1 MKLLDIEK
9 LATSAVTSS
18 LSKTEHLSSYLA
30 EGDKEPSWDGNI
42 YIHEDSK
49 HSKKN
54 LKKIPAQIKGKLAD
68 GEINETIK
76 YPVDI
81 LDLKAYQ
88 QNGGSFYFVVY
99 IDKNTGNTLQI
110 YYASLLPFKITQLLK
125 GKENNKKSL
134 SISFK
139 KFPDDNDE
147 KTELLLNF
155 YDDAAKQI
163 SFAGNNTT
171 TIEELEKKGIL
182 ESLTIQYIG
191 LASDDALSAFP
202 RIVDGKDLFVYA
214 NVKDMPIPIPVELH
228 ENVSKITLNNKVN
241 TPVYVGETQF
251 FESYDMTTTMEKKI
265 YQIGNCLWLIFPNKK
280 SIKNV
285 HEAEIK
291 ISIRGTLSQR
301 IQSIPFIDAVIKS
314 KSFRIG
320 QTTISIDFEQEKL
333 KNIRY
338 NEFDKTL
345 ELLLRYKRVFD
356 ELHIKKDLDL
366 EKCTDGD
373 FSRLNALVAAVENN
387 ATIYDF
393 QFQSGFPTVINIHI
407 ANLCVMMLCEKTND
421 NGCKLFDFFG
431 KTIDIVAL
439 DAEDNRQNTSQ
450 YSILKKE
457 NFKNVDNINYMAI
470 VDGFKSVVPM
480 NRHNAVLANLVM
492 LEMIKAYDEEPDTE
506 LLSSIEKLCDW
517 LLAQTDYID
526 NDAGIINQMQIIIRQ
541 RVLTFDEKQ
550 KLAQIVNSSKEPL
563 HRAGAFILLGE
574 REEAENILSSIDENI
589 LRYFKECPIYHIYDI
604 MCRENQ

>member
-110 YYASLLPFKITQLLK
+110 YYASLLPFKITQMLK
-125 GKENNKKSL
+125 GKENTTSL

-139 KFPDDNDE
+139 KFPNDNDE

-155 YDDAAKQI
+155 YDDAVKQI
-163 SFAGNNTT
+163 SFAGKDLP
-171 TIEELEKKGIL
+171 TIEELEEKGIL
-182 ESLTIQYIG
+182 ESLTIQYTG
-191 LASDDALSAFP
+191 LASDDVISSFP
-202 RIVDGKDLFVYA
+202 RVVEGKDLFVYA

-228 ENVSKITLNNKVN
+228 ENVSKFTINKKVN
-241 TPVYVGETQF
+241 TSVYVGETKY
-251 FESYDMTTTMEKKI
+251 FEFYYVTTTAEEI
-265 YQIGNCLWLIFPNKK
+265 TIQIGNCLWMVFSNKVGANNTYK
-280 SIKNV
+280 AKTKIAIK
-285 HEAEIK
+285 
-291 ISIRGTLSQR
+291 GTLNQR
-301 IQSIPFIDAVIKS
+301 LNGIPFIDALIKS

-320 QTTISIDFEQEKL
+320 QITIPVDFEIEKL
-333 KNIRY
+333 KNIHY
-338 NEFDKTL
+338 DEFDKTL
-345 ELLLRYKRVFD
+345 ESLQRYKRVFD
-356 ELHIKKDLDL
+356 KLHIKKDLDI
-366 EKCTDGD
+366 EKCTNGD
-373 FSRLNALVAAVENN
+373 FNRLNALVAAIEDN
-387 ATIYDF
+387 ATIYGF
-393 QFQSGFPTVINIHI
+393 QFQSDFPTIINFHV
-407 ANLCVMMLCEKTND
+407 ANLCVMLLCEKTND
-421 NGCKLFDFFG
+421 NGCKLFDYFG

-439 DAEDNRQNTSQ
+439 DAEENHQHTSQ

-457 NFKNVDNINYMAI
+457 NFENADNMNYTSI
-470 VDGFKSVVPM
+470 VDGFKSVYPM
-480 NRHNAVLANLVM
+480 NYHNTDLANLVM
-492 LEMIKAYDEEPDTE
+492 LEMIKAYDEEPNTE
-506 LLSSIEKLCDW
+506 LLSSIEELCNW
-517 LLAQTDYID
+517 LLTQTDYID
-526 NDAGIINQMQIIIRQ
+526 SDIEIINQLQIIIRK
-541 RVLTFDEKQ
+541 RELTFNEKQ
-550 KLAQIVNSSKEPL
+550 KLVQIVNSSKEPL

-574 REEAENILSSIDENI
+574 RAEAENILSSIDENT
-589 LRYFKECPIYHIYDI
+589 LRYFKEYPIYHIYDK
-604 MCRENQ
+604 MCSENQ